1 MNENDVIEIVRDF
14 ISRQFPRKCECCGKN
29 YRSFA
34 EFIRSTTHVGKPVS
48 YDTDPLS
55 WELYHP
61 VGTIGMVNCSC
72 DTTLAI
78 SSSGMDLKTLWRLMN
93 WGRKEAKKRGLKI
106 SDLLENLRNK
116 MEKRVLQ
123 DENRQIKTA
132 KSLTL
137 TSTSSAGR

>member
-29 YRSFA
+29 FRSFA
-34 EFIRSTTHVGKPVS
+34 EFIRNTTHVGKPVS
-48 YDTDPLS
+48 YDTDQLS
-55 WELYHP
+55 WQLYNP
-61 VGTIGMVNCSC
+61 IGTIGMVNCSC

-78 SSSGMDLKTLWRLMN
+78 SSIGMDLKTLWRLMN
-93 WGRKEAKKRGLKI
+93 WGRKEAKKQGIMI

-123 DENRQIKTA
+123 DENMQIKAA
-132 KSLTL
+132 KDLTFIRPS
-137 TSTSSAGR
+137 STRR